1 MRRIPIELRIVVIIN
16 TIRGGWRVGRGRER
30 DVQLEY
36 FFVKGFDLI
45 GKDVGR
51 LEGVEEHVPRT
62 WCAVFFLAFCLQ
74 WPL

>member
-1 MRRIPIELRIVVIIN
+1 ME
-16 TIRGGWRVGRGRER
+16 GGGRER
-30 DVQLEY
+30 ERRAVGI